1 MRKTLLYFAIKYN
14 GNFKKIYQAI
24 KEKEAVPIKE
34 LNNIE
39 SKIKCNYITI
49 VDSNYPNFLKNIG
62 SPPFVLFYYGDISL
76 INNPNKVAVIGNRV
90 YSLYGKEMTQKIVKE
105 LKEYNATIVSGLA
118 LGIDGIAH
126 KEALDNNM
134 KTIAILGGG
143 IDYCYP
149 VSNRILY
156 ENIKE
161 NGLVLSEYP
170 NNISPEPQ
178 NFLIRNRL
186 IASLS
191 DYILVTEAKYKSG
204 TMNTVAYGLEFGKD
218 IFAVPYLASDSSGC
232 NYLIKQGAKLVE
244 CAKDIYE

>member
-1 MRKTLLYFAIKYN
+1 MRKTLLYLAIKYN
-14 GNFKKIYQAI
+14 GNYKKIYQAI
-24 KEKEAVPIKE
+24 KEKEIVPTKE
-34 LNNIE
+34 VEKIE
-39 SKIKCNYITI
+39 SKIKCNYITL
-49 VDSNYPNFLKNIG
+49 VDANYPNFLKVMVT
-62 SPPFVLFYYGDISL
+62 PPFVLFYYGDISL
-76 INNPNKVAVIGNRV
+76 MNNPNKVAVIGNRA

-105 LKEYNATIVSGLA
+105 LKDYNATIVSGLA

-149 VSNRILY
+149 MSNLKLY
-156 ENIKE
+156 EQIKKE
-161 NGLVLSEYP
+161 GLVISEYP
-170 NNISPEPQ
+170 NDISPEPQ

-186 IASLS
+186 IASIS
-191 DYILVTEAKYKSG
+191 DYVLVTEAKYKSG
-204 TMNTVAYGLEFGKD
+204 TMNTVAYALEFGKD
-218 IFAVPYLASDSSGC
+218 IFAVPYLANSNSGC